1 PETLSRNM
9 ASMGWNWTA
18 LALVVFAYALQ
29 SWFKKKKK
37 KSNGRLPPSPKSL
50 PILGHLHMLGKNPHQ
65 DLHKLAEKHG
75 PVMYMRFG
83 FVPNIIVSSPQAA
96 EQFLKIHDLVYASRP
111 PHEAAKY
118 ISYDQR
124 NLSFSP
130 YGTYWRDM
138 RKLCTLELLSNL
150 KINSFQAMRREE
162 LGLLVEVIENAAKE
176 RVAVDLSA
184 RVASMSADMSCR
196 MVLGKKYMDKDI
208 DEKGFKAVIK
218 EGMQLAATPNLGD
231 YFPYLGAL
239 DLQGLTRRMKA
250 IAKIF
255 DGFFEKSIDEHT
267 DPSRDRSEQAK
278 DFVDTML
285 VIMESGKAE
294 FEFDR
299 SHIKA
304 TLLDMLAASMDT
316 SATAIDW
323 VLSELLKHPYVLKK
337 VQEEIE
343 QVVGMERMV
352 EESDLDGLKYLDM
365 VIKEAFRLHPV
376 APLLLPHES
385 MEDCTI
391 NGYHIPKNSRVI
403 VNVWAIGRDPEA
415 WADAENFVPERF
427 VGSNID
433 LRGRDFQ
440 LLPFGSG
447 RRGCPGMQLGLAV
460 VRLVVAQLVH
470 CFDWELPNNMLP
482 EELDMTEDFGLVV
495 TRANHLMAIPT
506 CRLHK

>member
-1 PETLSRNM
+1 M
-9 ASMGWNWTA
+9 ASMSWKWTT
-18 LALVVFAYALQ
+18 LALVVLAYALQ

-37 KSNGRLPPSPKSL
+37 KSNGRLPPSPKPL

-250 IAKIF
+250 IAK
-255 DGFFEKSIDEHT
+255 KSIDEHT
-267 DPSRDRSEQAK
+267 DPSRDRSGQAK

-285 VIMESGKAE
+285 AIMESGKAE

-343 QVVGMERMV
+343 QAVGMERMV
-352 EESDLDGLKYLDM
+352 EESDLDGFKYLDM

-385 MEDCTI
+385 IEDCTI

-427 VGSNID
+427 VESNID

-482 EELDMTEDFGLVV
+482 AELDMTEDFGLVV